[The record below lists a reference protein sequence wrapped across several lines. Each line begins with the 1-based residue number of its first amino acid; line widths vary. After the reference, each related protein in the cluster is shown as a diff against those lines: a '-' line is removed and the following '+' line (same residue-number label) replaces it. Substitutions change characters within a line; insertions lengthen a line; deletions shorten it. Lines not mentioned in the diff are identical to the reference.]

1 MEHIIDELQQIK
13 AKGLYRELSYMDA
26 AQEPHTV
33 IEGRKM
39 LLLASNSY
47 LGLSNDARLKA
58 AALEAIEQ
66 YGVGS
71 GGSRLTSGSY
81 RLHQELEQ
89 RLAEFKGTESC
100 LVFNTGYMANL
111 GTIAGLADRDWVIF
125 CDRLNHAS
133 IIDGCR
139 LSGAKLIIYKH
150 CDIGDLHK
158 KIQRY
163 RGTRNLLVT
172 DGVFSMDGDL
182 APLPELAEVAA
193 EKGLFLMVDDAHAT
207 GVLGPH
213 GAGTADYFGLPGK
226 VAIQMGTLSK
236 ALAGEGGY
244 IAGKRVLIDYLRQR
258 AKSFIYSTALAP
270 QTIAVALRA
279 LKIIRDEPERRVS
292 LLAKAAWFKNELTQ
306 AGLKIPHGNTPII
319 PVLVGA
325 SEIAVQFSLKLRE
338 AGIYVPAVRPPTVPE
353 GTGRLRIS
361 LMATHTEEDLRLA
374 LEKIIAIGAELGLN
388 ESWLRIE

>member
-1 MEHIIDELQQIK
+1 MEQIINELQRIK
-13 AKGLYRELSYMDA
+13 AKGLYRELSYLDA

-33 IEGRKM
+33 IDGRKM
-39 LLLASNSY
+39 LLFASNSY
-47 LGLSNDARLKA
+47 LGLNNDGRLKTA
-58 AALEAIEQ
+58 AIEAIQ
-66 YGVGS
+66 KYGVGS

-89 RLAEFKGTESC
+89 SLAEFKGTESC

-139 LSGAKLIIYKH
+139 LSGARLVVYKH
-150 CDIGDLHK
+150 CDINDLRK

-163 RGTRNLLVT
+163 RGASNLLVT

-182 APLPELAEVAA
+182 APLPELTEVAH
-193 EKGLFLMVDDAHAT
+193 ENGIYLMVDDAHAT

-213 GAGTADYFGLPGK
+213 GAGTADYFGLQGK

-244 IAGKRVLIDYLRQR
+244 IAGKRVFIDYLRHR

-279 LKIIRDEPERRVS
+279 LKIIQDEPERRVS
-292 LLAKAAWFKNELTQ
+292 LLTKAAWFKNELIR
-306 AGLKIPHGNTPII
+306 AGLKIPNGNTPII
-319 PVLVGA
+319 PVLVGDA
-325 SEIAVQFSLKLRE
+325 GIAVQFSLKLRE
-338 AGIYVPAVRPPTVPE
+338 AGIYIPAIRPPTVPE
-353 GTGRLRIS
+353 GASRLRIS
-361 LMATHTEEDLRLA
+361 LMATHTEEDLRSA
-374 LEKIIAIGAELGLN
+374 IDKIVAIGAELGII
-388 ESWLRIE
+388 RQKA